1 MCPATPLGGPSHGCD
16 RVLTA
21 GVACAASVLRRCLA
35 TRMWVHLFLWVLD
48 PLHAAQAMWC
58 WRSRSSR
65 WSIEKWFQLEHHQP
79 AHVRCGPIRYALSI
93 EAMAFVNQS
102 KRDGQPLSPRCR
114 SASSSS
120 IFDLFGV
127 FSRGVR
133 GWHSTFC
140 RLVGGV
146 NSVSGVAMHLVGPIR
161 CSCGTSGME
170 LARSCDGFVY
180 AMPLAG
186 LPPGACSSIWPPSL
200 MGW

>member
-1 MCPATPLGGPSHGCD
+1 MWLAWSSPLSLRLTYLDAWLVSFSGVTSFSGCSIHFT
-16 RVLTA
+16 LPKQCGA
-21 GVACAASVLRRCLA
+21 GEA
-35 TRMWVHLFLWVLD
+35 
-48 PLHAAQAMWC
+48 
-58 WRSRSSR
+58 SSR

-79 AHVRCGPIRYALSI
+79 AHVRCGPIRWVRSVSKPDGFWQPIQKRWAASI
-93 EAMAFVNQS
+93 S
-102 KRDGQPLSPRCR
+102 SLPLCV
-114 SASSSS
+114 
-120 IFDLFGV
+120 FLLDLGSFSGV

-186 LPPGACSSIWPPSL
+186 LPPCLLIHLAPFSQ
-200 MGW
+200 GW